1 MSYDI
6 YCCCS
11 NLPMPKTFVFESN
24 TIVEHNLNFKFGYS
38 RTLDGCWMCNDGIQV
53 KLVIIQ
59 LVVYDNS
66 SSLLFIT
73 LFYANIDIF
82 LLATIRFLLT
92 CYVFSLLLLLI
103 LYLNA
108 ELYYLCYY
116 ANKVTSLVTY
126 TVLQIVRDVV
136 RSFICPPSGKCL

>member
-1 MSYDI
+1 
-6 YCCCS
+6 
-11 NLPMPKTFVFESN
+11 
-24 TIVEHNLNFKFGYS
+24 
-38 RTLDGCWMCNDGIQV
+38 MCNDGIQV

-116 ANKVTSLVTY
+116 ANKVTSMGGKTKRAMLSERSEVGS
-126 TVLQIVRDVV
+126 RDVSV
-136 RSFICPPSGKCL
+136 SYGAMS